1 MNKARL
7 ISIVDDDAA
16 LRMSIDNLI
25 RSAGF
30 RAKGFASAESFLR
43 SPDRQETS
51 CLILD
56 VRMPHMTHMNGLELQ
71 RHIVEA
77 KWNIPIIFKTSFA
90 DEAVREEAMAAGAI
104 EFLHK
109 PFAEDKIINAV
120 QKALHP

>member
-16 LRMSIDNLI
+16 LRMSIDDLI

-43 SPDRQETS
+43 SPDRQETA

-56 VRMPHMTHMNGLELQ
+56 VRMPHMNGLELQ
-71 RHIVEA
+71 QHIVEA
-77 KWNIPIIFKTSFA
+77 KWNIPIIFITSFA
-90 DEAVREEAMAAGAI
+90 DEAVRAEAMAAGAI
-104 EFLHK
+104 DFLYK
-109 PFAEDKIINAV
+109 PFSEDKILNAL
-120 QKALHP
+120 QKALHQHT

>member
-56 VRMPHMTHMNGLELQ
+56 VRMPHMNGLELQ

-104 EFLHK
+104 EFLHN

-120 QKALHP
+120 QKALHPET

>member
-1 MNKARL
+1 M
-7 ISIVDDDAA
+7 
-16 LRMSIDNLI
+16 
-25 RSAGF
+25 
-30 RAKGFASAESFLR
+30 
-43 SPDRQETS
+43 
-51 CLILD
+51 LILD
-56 VRMPHMTHMNGLELQ
+56 IRMPHMNGLELQ

>member
-16 LRMSIDNLI
+16 LRMSIDDLI

-43 SPDRQETS
+43 SPDRQETA

-56 VRMPHMTHMNGLELQ
+56 VRMPHMNGLELQ
-71 RHIVEA
+71 QHIVEA
-77 KWNIPIIFKTSFA
+77 KWNIPIIFITSFA
-90 DEAVREEAMAAGAI
+90 DEAVRAEAMGAGAI
-104 EFLHK
+104 DFLYK
-109 PFAEDKIINAV
+109 PFSEDKILNAL
-120 QKALHP
+120 QKALHQHT